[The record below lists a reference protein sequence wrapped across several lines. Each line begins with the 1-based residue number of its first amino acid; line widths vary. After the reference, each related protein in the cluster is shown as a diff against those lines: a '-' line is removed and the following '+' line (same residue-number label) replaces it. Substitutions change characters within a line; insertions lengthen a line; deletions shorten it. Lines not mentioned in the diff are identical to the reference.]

1 MTSEVCRVVL
11 EKILENKIMALKKPE
26 NMQYEEAILELE
38 QIVDHLEAGELPLE
52 DALKQFE
59 RGISLA
65 RSNSQKLQKAQQ
77 QVSILMKNDAQ
88 SPVQEFSE
96 T

>member
-1 MTSEVCRVVL
+1 ML
-11 EKILENKIMALKKPE
+11 
-26 NMQYEEAILELE
+26 YEEAIRELE
-38 QIVDHLEAGELPLE
+38 NIVSHLEEGDLPLE

-77 QVSILMKNDAQ
+77 QVNILMQQDAQ
-88 SPVQEFSE
+88 APLQEFNE
-96 T
+96 

>member
-1 MTSEVCRVVL
+1 MH
-11 EKILENKIMALKKPE
+11 
-26 NMQYEEAILELE
+26 YEEAINELE
-38 QIVDHLEAGELPLE
+38 NIVSQLEEGDLPLE

-77 QVSILMKNDAQ
+77 QVSILMQQDSLA
-88 SPVQEFSE
+88 PLQEFNE
-96 T
+96 

>member
-1 MTSEVCRVVL
+1 
-11 EKILENKIMALKKPE
+11 MALKKPE
-26 NMQYEEAILELE
+26 NMQYEEAIVELE
-38 QIVDHLEAGELPLE
+38 QIVSHLEAGELPLE

-77 QVSILMKNDAQ
+77 QVSILMKNDTQ
-88 SPVQEFSE
+88 SSVQEFSE

>member
-1 MTSEVCRVVL
+1 
-11 EKILENKIMALKKPE
+11 MALKKPE
-26 NMQYEEAILELE
+26 NMQYEEAIGELE
-38 QIVDHLEAGELPLE
+38 QIVHHLEVGDLPLE

-77 QVSILMKNDAQ
+77 QVAILMDNDSQ
-88 SPVQEFSE
+88 SDLKPFSE
-96 T
+96 S

>member
-1 MTSEVCRVVL
+1 
-11 EKILENKIMALKKPE
+11 MALKKPE
-26 NMQYEEAILELE
+26 NMQYEEAISELE
-38 QIVDHLEAGELPLE
+38 TIVSRLEAGELPLE

-65 RSNSQKLQKAQQ
+65 RSNSQKLQQAQQ
-77 QVSILMKNDAQ
+77 QVSILMHNDSQ

-96 T
+96 S

>member
-1 MTSEVCRVVL
+1 
-11 EKILENKIMALKKPE
+11 MAVKKPE
-26 NMQYEEAILELE
+26 NMQYEEAIGELE
-38 QIVDHLEAGELPLE
+38 EIVSHLEEGDLPLE

-77 QVSILMKNDAQ
+77 QVAILMQNDTQ
-88 SPVQEFSE
+88 SPVKKFSE
-96 T
+96 